1 MKVKINTMK
10 RPQVTQG
17 FLKLASCFWVISLMA
32 TSANASS
39 RRFCYSRETATMP
52 AGAMELETWVTWKTN
67 RATDPADEQFDI
79 RHEFEYGLTDR
90 LQLSFYFAEWQIKD
104 SSAGVRDTEF
114 KGVAAEVIYNLSDPN
129 TAPFG
134 SAVYGEV
141 KGGEDFIELEGK
153 FLFQKNRGAWGFV
166 YNVGGEVEWED
177 GEQDPQ
183 AELKQSAGALYQLLP
198 SWSVGAEILHEI
210 AMPDANSFGD
220 SGVYLGP
227 NVSWRSREIAVT
239 VAGLW
244 QATSLADEPDFQLRT
259 IFSIDF

>member
-1 MKVKINTMK
+1 MKT
-10 RPQVTQG
+10 PQVTHE
-17 FLKLASCFWVISLMA
+17 FLKLASCFWVISLIA
-32 TSANASS
+32 TSASASS
-39 RRFCYSRETATMP
+39 RRFCYSTETTTMP
-52 AGAMELETWVTWKTN
+52 TGAMELETFVTWKTN
-67 RATDPADEQFDI
+67 RATDPADEHFDI

-90 LQLSFYFAEWQIKD
+90 LQLAFYFADWQIED
-104 SSAGVRDTEF
+104 SLAGGRSTEF

-134 SAVYGEV
+134 SAVYGEM

-153 FLFQKNRGAWGFV
+153 FLLQKNRGAWSLV

-177 GEQDPQ
+177 GRQDPQ
-183 AELKQSAGALYQLLP
+183 AELMQSAGALYQLLP
-198 SWSVGAEILHEI
+198 SWSVGVEILHEI
-210 AMPDANSFGD
+210 AMPDAKSVGD

-227 NVSWRSREIAVT
+227 NVAWRSREIAVT

-244 QATSLADEPDFQLRT
+244 QATSLTDAPDFQLRT